1 MLEGV
6 WALLTMGTLTSLLA
20 VTSVSGS
27 EVVSR
32 QRRLTKPEF
41 SNKFVGVSSRCSRG
55 SLTVEVGTAEA
66 FFGSVYARGYPGRC
80 RVTGEGETTTILEV
94 PTQKCGVKIIEDEN
108 GGHTYELLV
117 YIQFD
122 KWVQQVID
130 EQVHVRCRADK
141 PEGELQAKAQ
151 MNVANS
157 DPGLFEEIQAKSSEP
172 ASVKKNSIASLI
184 FANDLTPST
193 SSSTSSVSSSSSSIS
208 SSISSSSSRSSSASN
223 ILRGNGRSSSSG
235 SSSNTANKLKRLI
248 TSRNNSPILRSR
260 SEEDT
265 RDWFPVAAPPE
276 VMRWKSKRPDGSPE
290 PVSCWMDIVMG
301 NNMDGKPVLD
311 HLLVGDD
318 ATMVL
323 KIRQESG
330 LDTRITS
337 CLAHDGSGEQSQDLI
352 DENGCAVDD
361 AIMPPLR
368 VKSNVRSGV
377 KVAYAS
383 FKAFKF
389 PDRDNLHL
397 KCTVLVC
404 LGACQLPVCGRTSNR
419 VGRRMGASGQGSIQP
434 VDDLDS
440 AVLVQQT
447 SRGNDRA
454 LGGRVLDKVEVFN
467 SVEVRA
473 PGIESQ
479 QDLVKQYRTD
489 RGPVNDVDFF
499 SNESMFCVTPYKMI
513 LAFGVLLTVLLVA
526 LLFALYSCVKARVMK
541 SRLRPPQP
549 LEAQRRSPVTSPYY
563 RFPH

>member
-1 MLEGV
+1 MSETS
-6 WALLTMGTLTSLLA
+6 WALLTMRTLTWLLA
-20 VTSVSGS
+20 VTAVTGS
-27 EVVSR
+27 ETISR

-55 SLTVEVGTAEA
+55 SLTVEVATAEA

-94 PTQKCGVKIIEDEN
+94 PTQKCGVKVIEDEN
-108 GGHTYELLV
+108 GNHTYELLV

-141 PEGELQAKAQ
+141 QDGELHAKAQ

-157 DPGLFEEIQAKSSEP
+157 DPGLFEEIQALSSEP
-172 ASVKKNSIASLI
+172 TSAKKNSIASLI
-184 FANDLTPST
+184 FANDLAPST
-193 SSSTSSVSSSSSSIS
+193 SSSVSSSSSGVS
-208 SSISSSSSRSSSASN
+208 SSISSSSSRSNSASN
-223 ILRGNGRSSSSG
+223 ILRGNSRSTGSSSS
-235 SSSNTANKLKRLI
+235 SSQASKLKRLI
-248 TSRNNSPILRSR
+248 TSRNNSPIVRSR
-260 SEEDT
+260 SEDEA
-265 RDWFPVAAPPE
+265 RDWFPVAPPAE
-276 VMRWKSKRPDGSPE
+276 MLRWKSKRPDGSPE
-290 PVSCWMDIVMG
+290 PISCWMDIVTG
-301 NNMDGKPVLD
+301 DNMDGKPVQNY
-311 HLLVGDD
+311 LLVGDD

-337 CLAHDGSGEQSQDLI
+337 CLAHDGSGEQSQELI

-397 KCTVLVC
+397 KCIVLVC

-419 VGRRMGASGQGSIQP
+419 LGRRMGATGQGSIQP
-434 VDDLDS
+434 VEDVDS
-440 AVLVQQT
+440 AALLQQT

-454 LGGRVLDKVEVFN
+454 LGGRILDKVEVFN

-489 RGPVNDVDFF
+489 RGPVEDMDFF
-499 SNESMFCVTPYKMI
+499 SNESVFCLTPYKMI
-513 LAFGVLLTVLLVA
+513 LAFGVLLTILMVA

-541 SRLRPPQP
+541 SRLRTPQP
-549 LEAQRRSPVTSPYY
+549 IEAQRRSPVTSPYY